1 MQDTTITKPKKKRRW
16 LPFVFVGINVAVI
29 VIMAISVGSIG
40 VFSTVF
46 MEKFYTNKKQAAIKE
61 VYKTL
66 QEIVAKDP
74 DLEDSKNSSKLNSIC
89 ETDGATLIIV
99 DVSGQSVYSY
109 GPGKNLADRWASL
122 VYGKNINGN
131 KGTVIESK
139 KDYTLQ
145 YMVDSK
151 ITLALKKLVK
161 RHSFSLDLYTKST
174 IMLWYFFVLKK
185 SLKNYDF

>member
-1 MQDTTITKPKKKRRW
+1 MKHSIRYKITA
-16 LPFVFVGINVAVI
+16 LII

-109 GPGKNLADRWASL
+109 GPGKNLADRWARL

-139 KDYTLQ
+139 KDYTL
-145 YMVDSK
+145 
-151 ITLALKKLVK
+151 
-161 RHSFSLDLYTKST
+161 
-174 IMLWYFFVLKK
+174 
-185 SLKNYDF
+185 

>member
-1 MQDTTITKPKKKRRW
+1 
-16 LPFVFVGINVAVI
+16 
-29 VIMAISVGSIG
+29 MAISVGSIG

-145 YMVDSK
+145 YMVDDVTSDKHYELYSVLDNGNFAVIRMSVENFKESVAITNQFYLILGVVVK
-151 ITLALKKLVK
+151 IGRASCRERV
-161 RHSFSLDLYTKST
+161 
-174 IMLWYFFVLKK
+174 
-185 SLKNYDF
+185 

>member
-1 MQDTTITKPKKKRRW
+1 MKHSIRYKITA
-16 LPFVFVGINVAVI
+16 LII

-109 GPGKNLADRWASL
+109 GPGKNLVDRWASL

-145 YMVDSK
+145 YMVDDVTSDK
-151 ITLALKKLVK
+151 HYEL
-161 RHSFSLDLYTKST
+161 
-174 IMLWYFFVLKK
+174 
-185 SLKNYDF
+185 

>member
-1 MQDTTITKPKKKRRW
+1 MKHSIRYKITA
-16 LPFVFVGINVAVI
+16 LII

-99 DVSGQSVYSY
+99 DVSG
-109 GPGKNLADRWASL
+109 
-122 VYGKNINGN
+122 
-131 KGTVIESK
+131 
-139 KDYTLQ
+139 
-145 YMVDSK
+145 
-151 ITLALKKLVK
+151 
-161 RHSFSLDLYTKST
+161 
-174 IMLWYFFVLKK
+174 
-185 SLKNYDF
+185 

>member
-1 MQDTTITKPKKKRRW
+1 MKHSIRYKITA
-16 LPFVFVGINVAVI
+16 LII

-99 DVSGQSVYSY
+99 DVSGQSVYS
-109 GPGKNLADRWASL
+109 
-122 VYGKNINGN
+122 
-131 KGTVIESK
+131 
-139 KDYTLQ
+139 
-145 YMVDSK
+145 
-151 ITLALKKLVK
+151 
-161 RHSFSLDLYTKST
+161 
-174 IMLWYFFVLKK
+174 
-185 SLKNYDF
+185 